1 MSCELSDL
9 TARDRNTAEGL
20 KMIRVKGEGKVFF
33 FVHAGLLLLLID
45 MKSAQFT
52 PGFIPFLQH
61 SSNHA
66 FVFAVSKK
74 GAFCHMQRIT
84 FMFL

>member
-33 FVHAGLLLLLID
+33 L
-45 MKSAQFT
+45 
-52 PGFIPFLQH
+52 
-61 SSNHA
+61 
-66 FVFAVSKK
+66 
-74 GAFCHMQRIT
+74 
-84 FMFL
+84 FMLASCSFS